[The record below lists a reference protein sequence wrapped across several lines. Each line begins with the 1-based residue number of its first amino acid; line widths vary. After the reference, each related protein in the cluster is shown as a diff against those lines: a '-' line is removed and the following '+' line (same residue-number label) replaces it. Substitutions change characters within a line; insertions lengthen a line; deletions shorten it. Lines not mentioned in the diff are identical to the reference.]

1 VNWKSP
7 FQAEPR
13 QKFVRTSA
21 AAGVVLLWLFICGA
35 QEISSNSP
43 PRFIPG
49 SYSRYGQIGMNAQEW
64 ETFHNAGSNYVDNL
78 LKELPA
84 KFYNSYTLHQLGD
97 NGVTFSREQ
106 VDLLF
111 ENLVHPG
118 QTNVGEQPWAEE
130 QIKET
135 VCNIFGIIFSDGAN
149 NWPFRPEE
157 IRRPYTETWEK
168 FWVQNR
174 AGYGKGL
181 PLVINDLSLAAKMV
195 TNDSHEC
202 VEITIHNH
210 GFVDWKF
217 FTEVAGRIQS
227 KEAQNPNNTESDY
240 HWPGFSI
247 YADGHEERPEIPA
260 AYYRF
265 YMGPH
270 DMTMPSPDSGRPVHL
285 DRITIPQGQSYVYA
299 MKLNEA
305 FPQLSDRHYTNLVV
319 RYQYGL
325 FGTHKDDAV
334 WRGEL
339 RSMPINLKG
348 LK

>member
-1 VNWKSP
+1 MKLQYIIP
-7 FQAEPR
+7 LL
-13 QKFVRTSA
+13 
-21 AAGVVLLWLFICGA
+21 VLSGYCIVGA
-35 QEISSNSP
+35 QDISSNGP

-49 SYSRYGQIGMNAQEW
+49 SYSHYTKMGMSAQGLENL
-64 ETFHNAGSNYVDNL
+64 HNAGSNYVDNL
-78 LKELPA
+78 LKELPLR
-84 KFYNSYTLHQLGD
+84 FNNSLTLHQLGD
-97 NGVTFSREQ
+97 NGVIFSREQ

-111 ENLVHPG
+111 ENFVHPG
-118 QTNVGEQPWAEE
+118 QTNIGEQQWAQE
-130 QIKET
+130 QIRET
-135 VCNIFGIIFSDGAN
+135 VCNIFGIMFSDGAN
-149 NWPFRPEE
+149 NWPFKSEE
-157 IRRPYTETWEK
+157 IRRPYLETWAK

-174 AGYGKGL
+174 ARYGKEL

-195 TNDSHEC
+195 TNDNDGC
-202 VEITIHNH
+202 VEITVHNH
-210 GFVDWKF
+210 GIVDWKF

-227 KEAQNPNNTESDY
+227 KEAQNPNTGTDY

-260 AYYRF
+260 AYYGF

-285 DRITIPQGQSYVYA
+285 DRITIPQGRSYVYT
-299 MKLNEA
+299 MKLKEA

-319 RYQYGL
+319 RYQYG
-325 FGTHKDDAV
+325 FYGTHKDDAV

-339 RSMPINLKG
+339 RSMPINLKS

>member
-1 VNWKSP
+1 MKLQP
-7 FQAEPR
+7 IIALL
-13 QKFVRTSA
+13 
-21 AAGVVLLWLFICGA
+21 VLSGCSIVGA

-49 SYSRYGQIGMNAQEW
+49 SYSGYVQIGMNAQEW
-64 ETFHNAGSNYVDNL
+64 ETFHKAGSNYVDNL
-78 LKELPA
+78 LKDLPA
-84 KFYNSYTLHQLGD
+84 HFYNAYTLHQLGD

-118 QTNVGEQPWAEE
+118 QTNVVDQQWAEE
-130 QIKET
+130 QIRET
-135 VCNIFGIIFSDGAN
+135 VCNIFGISFFEGEN
-149 NWPFRPEE
+149 NWPTKPEE

-168 FWVQNR
+168 FWLQNR
-174 AGYGKGL
+174 ARYGKEL

-195 TNDSHEC
+195 ANDNDEG

-210 GFVDWKF
+210 GSVDWKF

-227 KEAQNPNNTESDY
+227 KEAQNPNTGGSDY

-260 AYYRF
+260 AYYGF

-270 DMTMPSPDSGRPVHL
+270 DSMPSPDSGRPVHL
-285 DRITIPQGQSYVYA
+285 DRIMIPQGQSYVYT
-299 MKLNEA
+299 MKLKEA
-305 FPQLSDRHYTNLVV
+305 FPQLSDRHYKNLVV

-325 FGTHKDDAV
+325 YGTHKDDAV

-339 RSMPINLKG
+339 RSMPINLKSLPWSAEG
-348 LK
+348 GR